1 MSAMSAT
8 STDVGSVTE
17 RPAVRRIIDTDVH
30 EMPVSVRDLLPYL
43 APQWHKFIASGWS
56 TPYFF
61 SYAYPTDSG
70 FARADAIPE
79 RGGPAGSDP
88 ELLRAQLLEEYGVDI
103 AILTA
108 LFYPSDSHVQF
119 EFATALASAYNDW
132 IVERWLPF
140 DDRLRGSICV
150 NVNDPEGAAREIE
163 RMADHPGFVQVM
175 LPPLQEGYGQQRYE
189 PIFRAAA
196 SKGLIVAIHPSAY
209 APTAIGYPPYLVEWR
224 ILSAPQ
230 HHMSQVVSLIF
241 GGVFE
246 RHPDLR
252 MVLIEGAWT
261 WLPHLMGRMDEN
273 FRSLR
278 AETPWLKRMPS
289 RYVHDHM
296 RFTTQ
301 PMPDMTSDQLLA
313 FVELMGSDD
322 LLLFS
327 SDYPHFDADN
337 PFRAFPRVP
346 PALMAKIFHENAT
359 SWYGL

>member
-1 MSAMSAT
+1 MPEST
-8 STDVGSVTE
+8 SVVE
-17 RPAVRRIIDTDVH
+17 PAAEAQPTRRQIIDTDVH
-30 EMPVSVRDLLPYL
+30 EMPVSVKDLLPHL

-61 SYAYPTDSG
+61 SYAYPTESG

-79 RGGPAGSDP
+79 RGPAGSDP
-88 ELLRAQLLEEYGVDI
+88 DLMREQLLDGHGVDV
-103 AILTA
+103 AMLTG
-108 LFYPSDSHVQF
+108 LFYPSDSHVQH

-132 IVERWLPF
+132 IADFWLPS
-140 DDRLRGSICV
+140 DPRLRGSVCV
-150 NVNDPEGAAREIE
+150 NVNDPAGAAREIE
-163 RMADHPGFVQVM
+163 RMGDHPGFLQVM
-175 LPPLQEGYGQQRYE
+175 LPPLREGYGQPKYDAMFE
-189 PIFRAAA
+189 AAVRQ
-196 SKGLIVAIHPSAY
+196 GLLVAIHPSSY
-209 APTAIGYPPYLVEWR
+209 APTALGYPPYLVEWR
-224 ILSAPQ
+224 ICSAPQ

-241 GGVFE
+241 SGVFE

-252 MVLIEGAWT
+252 MVLVEGGWT

-273 FRSLR
+273 YRSLR

-289 RYVHDHM
+289 RYVLDHL

-301 PMPDMTSDQLLA
+301 PMPDMTADHLLA
-313 FVELMGSDD
+313 FIELMGSDE

-346 PALMAKIFHENAT
+346 PDLMRKIQYENAK
-359 SWYGL
+359 SWYRL